1 MKYSVKIRYVRDWKF
16 EFSFRLYFY
25 FLLRSKSDSND
36 LLSSEKRSPF
46 LYEKISVDIRHK
58 QDEAPETGA
67 AVFMCHSTHY
77 LHANEFRS

>member
-1 MKYSVKIRYVRDWKF
+1 MEYSVN
-16 EFSFRLYFY
+16 

-67 AVFMCHSTHY
+67 AVSYVSFYSLPPCK
-77 LHANEFRS
+77 